1 MQTIP
6 NDLIISFYSFATIVL
21 TILIAVGK
29 RMLTKLET
37 VNKAVNHVDDGQP
50 PLTKRVDMLAAAF
63 DKRGIEITR
72 RHEETQI
79 ILTDLQIQT
88 KAMAIV
94 MDKILLMQQQ
104 NTR

>member
-1 MQTIP
+1 MQTIT

-37 VNKAVNHVDDGQP
+37 VNKAVNHVDDGQ